1 MRRTIMIGAT
11 LMLAIGI
18 GQTPTIEASA
28 ATQIKYVSIT
38 NGSNLNVRK
47 SASTKATTLGK
58 LQNNTK
64 VTVIS
69 TKNGWSKIKYKK
81 GYGYVASS
89 YLTSKKPTLKPS
101 STVTYYVST
110 PGIDLNVRKSPSS
123 QSQKLGTIKNKS
135 KIDVVSYGKEW
146 SKIRYKTGYA
156 YVATMYLTK
165 NKPALQPSTTTVYY
179 VKTNGIALNVRKSA
193 SSTSTKLG
201 SLKDQTKVD
210 VVSYGKEWSKIR
222 YQSGYGYVASSYLT
236 KQKPVSES
244 FQQMTG
250 TYYANPGLTTNLNVR
265 TAPSTT
271 AKKIGEI
278 KQNTKLHVLAQSDA
292 WAKINYNGKTAYVS
306 KDYVSKEV
314 KTNFLRNQNR
324 SYEVYDVEE
333 NGTIETIYQKQEKG
347 IVKWGNVNR
356 GFTHTETATSK
367 SYTFFNYHTGYG
379 FAINTPIFK
388 GATSGSLTKGYSKI
402 TSVSYTMTVKAGTFK
417 QVVVQKFYNSKGT
430 NTKIVYYAPNA
441 GVIKAV
447 ENGHTTFELVDVD

>member
-1 MRRTIMIGAT
+1 MITASIAV
-11 LMLAIGI
+11 MLSVGI
-18 GQTPTIEASA
+18 CQTQTIEASA
-28 ATQIKYVSIT
+28 ATQIKYVSIA
-38 NGSNLNVRK
+38 NGVSLNVRK
-47 SASTKATTLGK
+47 SASTKAVTLGK

-69 TKNGWSKIKYKK
+69 TKNGWSKIKYKN
-81 GYGYVASS
+81 GDGYVASS

-101 STVTYYVST
+101 SIITYYVNT

-156 YVATMYLTK
+156 YVATMYLSK
-165 NKPALQPSTTTVYY
+165 NKPILQPSATAVYY
-179 VKTNGIALNVRKSA
+179 VKTGGVALNVRKSA
-193 SSTSTKLG
+193 SSVSTKLG

-222 YQSGYGYVASSYLT
+222 YQSGYGYVASSYLI
-236 KQKPVSES
+236 KQKPVNES
-244 FQQMTG
+244 FQQITG
-250 TYYANPGLTTNLNVR
+250 TYYAIPGLTTNLNVR
-265 TAPSTT
+265 TSPTTT
-271 AKKIGEI
+271 AKKLGEI
-278 KQNTKLHVLAQSDA
+278 KQNTKLHVLAQSDS
-292 WAKINYNGKTAYVS
+292 WVKINYSGKTAYVS
-306 KDYVSKEV
+306 KDYVAKEV
-314 KTNFLRNQNR
+314 KTNFARNQNR
-324 SYEVYDVEE
+324 AYEVYDVEE

-379 FAINTPIFK
+379 FAINTPLFK
-388 GATSGSLTKGYSKI
+388 GATSGSLSKGYSKI
-402 TSVSYTMTVKAGTFK
+402 ASVSYTITVKAGTFK
-417 QVVVQKFYNSKGT
+417 QVIVQKFYNTKGT

-447 ENGHTTFELVDVD
+447 ENGQTTFELVSIK